1 MRPELAKFRFWAKR
15 NSGKCFLEKANV
27 ENDNLGFFEMFQNP
41 SFLAVKN
48 ETAKRSNLAIF
59 FFILLDLSEN
69 LLFKIMAIRINLLIV
84 GKAWLWPQNIIFVN
98 LHSKKWDFLNG
109 PTPTSFCLFSLFSN
123 TIYPEKTVVIQ
134 WGSNAD
140 RQRRRRAR

>member
-84 GKAWLWPQNIIFVN
+84 GKVWLWPQNIIFVN
-98 LHSKKWDFLNG
+98 LHSKKWDFKWAN
-109 PTPTSFCLFSLFSN
+109 PDLFLFIFILFKHNLSR
-123 TIYPEKTVVIQ
+123 KKL
-134 WGSNAD
+134 
-140 RQRRRRAR
+140 